1 MIIAKPTWTADIHGL
16 FTAPYWIPAAQRAA
30 VAASWTGCMNAYFVY
45 LDDPDSVKAWSETIY
60 QHLASRNMPLTL
72 DQQQFWPIDALET
85 FRLWVNQGWR
95 LDAGSPFDLAE
106 RIPPPDLPQP
116 VRRVR
121 KDIRALSLEELNL
134 YRARLDDVMQ
144 VGDPDSGSP
153 WQRYAYIH
161 TNWCLH
167 YQEAFAL
174 WHRAYLLYLEQLID
188 CAIPYW
194 DWMAE
199 DASVDG
205 SPQAGLPQAFLDQ
218 TYVHPHTG
226 ETRPNPLRYAAA
238 KDGCSKVCASGAA
251 KGVDCRYVQRDRLF
265 YTHGDDSRSDRARL
279 YGMSRIFQ
287 QQVVDAL
294 KFTTF
299 SQPQGVPGY
308 PWANI
313 PVFDPPQKDSLYP
326 NRALNFDGLYEQ
338 PHDNYH
344 GWIGGDMAD
353 NAYTAF
359 DPVFCSYHAN
369 IDRML
374 EVWIRANPG
383 AQYTTQCLLQPF
395 SGHDATQL
403 TFTSADAWRYTTI
416 GDMAQDSRHIGY
428 DYGVPVAPQFGAPKA
443 ATGACCKH
451 SAKAGPAAGNA
462 AGPGPWV
469 VFDHVRC
476 THDTYLIDV
485 FLDQPD
491 AATQHVSADN
501 PHYVGRFSRIGMGLV
516 DDKGRCITHGVSR
529 ALNAARNAAALGLG
543 RGDAVQLS
551 LVVTHLDSGR
561 VLTPDEYMTLP
572 GFIAQLVWDDPRQTL
587 AGPPPVA
594 GCCSASTSRTPGE
607 PT

>member
-1 MIIAKPTWTADIHGL
+1 
-16 FTAPYWIPAAQRAA
+16 
-30 VAASWTGCMNAYFVY
+30 
-45 LDDPDSVKAWSETIY
+45 
-60 QHLASRNMPLTL
+60 MPLTL
-72 DQQQFWPIDALET
+72 DDRQFWPIDALET

-95 LDAGSPFDLAE
+95 LNSFSPFDIAE
-106 RIPPPDLPQP
+106 RIPPPDLPHP

-121 KDIRALSLEELNL
+121 QDIRALSQEQLDL

-144 VGDPDSGSP
+144 IGNPDSGSP

-161 TNWCLH
+161 SNWCLH

-174 WHRAYLLYLEQLID
+174 WHRAYLLYLEALID
-188 CAIPYW
+188 YPIPYW

-205 SPQAGLPQAFLDQ
+205 SPQAGLPQAFLDE
-218 TYVHPHTG
+218 TYVHPRSG
-226 ETRPNPLRYAAA
+226 EVRPNPLRYAAA
-238 KDGCSKVCASGAA
+238 KDGRSKVCASGNVE
-251 KGVDCRYVQRDRLF
+251 GVDCRFVQRNPLF
-265 YTHGDDSRSDRARL
+265 YTQGDSQRVKRTQL

-294 KFTTF
+294 TFKTF

-313 PVFDPPQKDSLYP
+313 TEFDPPQKDELYP
-326 NRALNFDGLYEQ
+326 NRTLNFDGLYEQ

-359 DPVFCSYHAN
+359 DPLFCSYHAN
-369 IDRML
+369 IDRVL
-374 EVWIRANPG
+374 EIWIRANPA

-395 SGHDATQL
+395 AGNQAETV
-403 TFTSADAWRYTTI
+403 TFTSADAWRYTTL

-428 DYGVPVAPQFGAPKA
+428 DYGTPVAPPFGARRA
-443 ATGACCKH
+443 
-451 SAKAGPAAGNA
+451 SAKACCPHSAAPAQEQAQA
-462 AGPGPWV
+462 SGPWV

-485 FLDQPD
+485 FLNQAD
-491 AATQHVSADN
+491 ATPQQVSAEN

-516 DDKGRCITHGVSR
+516 DDKGRCIPHGVCR
-529 ALNAARNAAALGLG
+529 ALNAARSVTALHLG
-543 RGDAVQLS
+543 PTDELQLS
-551 LVVTHLDSGR
+551 LLVTHLDSGR
-561 VLTPDEYMTLP
+561 VLAPQEYAPLP
-572 GFIAQLVWDDPRQTL
+572 GFIAQLVWDDPRQTV
-587 AGPPPVA
+587 ADPPPSA
-594 GCCSASTSRTPGE
+594 GCCSVSTPHGDLT
-607 PT
+607 

>member
-1 MIIAKPTWTADIHGL
+1 
-16 FTAPYWIPAAQRAA
+16 
-30 VAASWTGCMNAYFVY
+30 
-45 LDDPDSVKAWSETIY
+45 
-60 QHLASRNMPLTL
+60 
-72 DQQQFWPIDALET
+72 
-85 FRLWVNQGWR
+85 
-95 LDAGSPFDLAE
+95 
-106 RIPPPDLPQP
+106 
-116 VRRVR
+116 
-121 KDIRALSLEELNL
+121 
-134 YRARLDDVMQ
+134 MQ
-144 VGDPDSGSP
+144 VADPDSGSP

-174 WHRAYLLYLEQLID
+174 WHRAYLLYLEALID

-205 SPQAGLPQAFLDQ
+205 SPQAGLPQAFLDE

-226 ETRPNPLRYAAA
+226 EVRPNPLRYAAA
-238 KDGCSKVCASGAA
+238 KDGSSKVCARGDVN
-251 KGVDCRYVQRDRLF
+251 GVDCRFVQRNPLF
-265 YTHGDDSRSDRARL
+265 YTQGEPFRRERTEL
-279 YGMSRIFQ
+279 YAMSRIFQ

-294 KFTTF
+294 KFTSF

-313 PVFDPPQKDSLYP
+313 PVFDPPQKDDLYP

-359 DPVFCSYHAN
+359 DPVFSSYHAN

-374 EVWIRANPG
+374 EVWIRANPA

-395 SGHDATQL
+395 AGSGASTV
-403 TFTSADAWRYTTI
+403 TFTSADAWRYTTL

-428 DYGVPVAPQFGAPKA
+428 DYGTPVAPQFGATKA
-443 ATGACCKH
+443 AAKACCPH
-451 SAKAGPAAGNA
+451 SSVPAPATGNA
-462 AGPGPWV
+462 AGLGPWV

-485 FLDQPD
+485 FLNQPD
-491 AATQHVSADN
+491 ATPQQVSADN

-529 ALNAARNAAALGLG
+529 ALNAARNARVLNLLPT
-543 RGDAVQLS
+543 DTTQLS
-551 LVVTHLDSGR
+551 VVVTHLDSAR
-561 VLTPDEYMTLP
+561 VLTPQEYAPLP
-572 GFIAQLVWDDPRQTL
+572 GFIAQLVWDDPRQAMT
-587 AGPPPVA
+587 GPAPSA
-594 GCCSASTSRTPGE
+594 GCCAASTHTTPGE
-607 PT
+607 SP

>member
-1 MIIAKPTWTADIHGL
+1 
-16 FTAPYWIPAAQRAA
+16 
-30 VAASWTGCMNAYFVY
+30 MNAYDVF
-45 LDDPDSVKAWSETIY
+45 LEDPDSVKTWSETIY

-72 DQQQFWPIDALET
+72 DDRQFWPIDALET

-95 LDAGSPFDLAE
+95 LNSFSPFDIAE
-106 RIPPPDLPQP
+106 RIPPPDLPHP
-116 VRRVR
+116 VKRVR
-121 KDIRALSLEELNL
+121 QDIRALSQAQLDL

-144 VGDPDSGSP
+144 IGNPDSGSP

-174 WHRAYLLYLEQLID
+174 WHRAYLLYLEALID
-188 CAIPYW
+188 CPIPYW

-205 SPQAGLPQAFLDQ
+205 SPQAGLPQAFLDE
-218 TYVHPHTG
+218 TYVHPHSG
-226 ETRPNPLRYAAA
+226 EVRRNPLRYAAA
-238 KDGCSKVCASGAA
+238 KDGRSKVCASGNVE
-251 KGVDCRYVQRDRLF
+251 GVDCRFVQRNPLF
-265 YTHGDDSRSDRARL
+265 YTQGDQQRLKRTQL

-294 KFTTF
+294 TFKTF

-313 PVFDPPQKDSLYP
+313 TVFDPPQKDELYP
-326 NRALNFDGLYEQ
+326 NRTLNFDGLYEQ

-369 IDRML
+369 IDRVL
-374 EVWIRANPG
+374 ELWIRANPA

-395 SGHDATQL
+395 AGSQAETV
-403 TFTSADAWRYTTI
+403 TFTSADAWRYTTL

-428 DYGVPVAPQFGAPKA
+428 DYGTPVAPPFGAHRA
-443 ATGACCKH
+443 
-451 SAKAGPAAGNA
+451 SAKACCPHSAAPVQEQVQA
-462 AGPGPWV
+462 SGPWV

-485 FLDQPD
+485 FLNQPD
-491 AATQHVSADN
+491 ATPQQVNADN

-516 DDKGRCITHGVSR
+516 DDKGRCITHGVCR
-529 ALNAARNAAALGLG
+529 ALNAARSATALHLG
-543 RGDAVQLS
+543 PTHAVQLS
-551 LVVTHLDSGR
+551 LLVTHLDSGR
-561 VLTPDEYMTLP
+561 VLAPQEYAPLP
-572 GFIAQLVWDDPRQTL
+572 GFIAQLVWDDPRQTV
-587 AGPPPVA
+587 ADPPPSA
-594 GCCSASTSRTPGE
+594 GCCAATPTPHGDL
-607 PT
+607 T

>member
-1 MIIAKPTWTADIHGL
+1 MIVAKPTWATDIHGL
-16 FTAPYWIPAAQRAA
+16 FSAPYWIPQEQRAA
-30 VAASWTGCMNAYFVY
+30 VAASWVGCMNAYFVF
-45 LDDPDSVKAWSETIY
+45 LEDPASVKTWSETIY
-60 QHLASRNMPLTL
+60 QHLASRSMPLTL

-95 LDAGSPFDLAE
+95 LTPASPFDEAE
-106 RIPPPDLPQP
+106 RIPPPDLPHP
-116 VRRVR
+116 VKRVR
-121 KDIRALSLEELNL
+121 QDIRALTQEQLNL
-134 YRARLDDVMQ
+134 YRSRLDDVMQ
-144 VGDPDSGSP
+144 VANADSGSP

-174 WHRAYLLYLEQLID
+174 WHRAYLLYLEALID
-188 CAIPYW
+188 CPIPYW

-205 SPQAGLPQAFLDQ
+205 SPQAGLPQAFLDE

-226 ETRPNPLRYAAA
+226 EVRPNPLRYAAA
-238 KDGCSKVCASGAA
+238 KDGCSKVCEKASIP
-251 KGVDCRYVQRDRLF
+251 GVDCRFVQRNPLF
-265 YTHGDDSRSDRARL
+265 YTKGETQRVERTQL

-294 KFTTF
+294 KFNTF

-313 PVFDPPQKDSLYP
+313 PVFDPPQEDDLYP

-359 DPVFCSYHAN
+359 DPVFSSYHAN

-374 EVWIRANPG
+374 EVWIRAHPA

-395 SGHDATQL
+395 AGSEADDV
-403 TFTSADAWRYTTI
+403 TFTSADAWRYTTL

-428 DYGVPVAPQFGAPKA
+428 DYGVPVAPPFGTRRPA
-443 ATGACCKH
+443 AKACCQQ
-451 SAKAGPAAGNA
+451 SSTPMQAQEQTASL
-462 AGPGPWV
+462 GPWV

-485 FLDQPD
+485 FLNQPD
-491 AATQHVSADN
+491 ATPQQVSADN

-529 ALNAARNAAALGLG
+529 ALNAARTAAALNL
-543 RGDAVQLS
+543 RPTDTTQLS
-551 LVVTHLDSGR
+551 VVVTHLDSAR
-561 VLTPDEYMTLP
+561 VLTPQEYAPLP
-572 GFIAQLVWDDPRQTL
+572 GFIAQLVWDDPRQTV
-587 AGPPPVA
+587 AGPAPSA
-594 GCCSASTSRTPGE
+594 GCCSVSTTTTPGE
-607 PT
+607 ST

>member
-1 MIIAKPTWTADIHGL
+1 MIVAKPTWATDIHGL
-16 FTAPYWIPAAQRAA
+16 FSAPYWIPPAQRAA
-30 VAASWTGCMNAYFVY
+30 VAASWVGCMNAYFVF
-45 LDDPDSVKAWSETIY
+45 LEDPASVKTWSETIY
-60 QHLASRNMPLTL
+60 QHLASRSMPLTL

-95 LDAGSPFDLAE
+95 LTPSSPFDIAE
-106 RIPPPDLPQP
+106 RIPPPDLPHP
-116 VRRVR
+116 VKRVR
-121 KDIRALSLEELNL
+121 QDIRALTQEQLNQ
-134 YRARLDDVMQ
+134 YRSRLDDVMQ
-144 VGDPDSGSP
+144 VADPDSGSP

-174 WHRAYLLYLEQLID
+174 WHRAYLLYLEALID
-188 CAIPYW
+188 CPIPYW
-194 DWMAE
+194 DWMAA

-205 SPQAGLPQAFLDQ
+205 SPQAGLPQAFLDE

-226 ETRPNPLRYAAA
+226 EVRPNPLRYAAA
-238 KDGCSKVCASGAA
+238 KDGSSKVCARGDVN
-251 KGVDCRYVQRDRLF
+251 GVDCRFVQRNPLF
-265 YTHGDDSRSDRARL
+265 YTQGEPFRRERTEL
-279 YGMSRIFQ
+279 YAMSRIFQ

-294 KFTTF
+294 KFTSF

-313 PVFDPPQKDSLYP
+313 PVFDPPQKDDLYP

-359 DPVFCSYHAN
+359 DPVFSSYHAN

-374 EVWIRANPG
+374 EVWIRANPA

-395 SGHDATQL
+395 AGSEASTV
-403 TFTSADAWRYTTI
+403 TFTSADAWRYTTL

-428 DYGVPVAPQFGAPKA
+428 DYGTPVAPQFGATKA
-443 ATGACCKH
+443 AAKACCQH
-451 SAKAGPAAGNA
+451 SSAPAPATRNA
-462 AGPGPWV
+462 TGLGPWV

-485 FLDQPD
+485 FLNQPD
-491 AATQHVSADN
+491 ATPQQVSADN

-529 ALNAARNAAALGLG
+529 ALNAARNASALNL
-543 RGDAVQLS
+543 RPTDATQLS
-551 LVVTHLDSGR
+551 VVVTHLDSAR
-561 VLTPDEYMTLP
+561 VLTPQEYAPLP
-572 GFIAQLVWDDPRQTL
+572 GFIAQLVWDDPRQAIT
-587 AGPPPVA
+587 GPAPSA
-594 GCCSASTSRTPGE
+594 GCCSASTHTTPGE
-607 PT
+607 SP

>member
-1 MIIAKPTWTADIHGL
+1 MIVAKPTWTADIQGL
-16 FTAPYWIPAAQRAA
+16 FTAPYWIPAADRAN
-30 VAASWTGCMNAYFVY
+30 VAGSWMRCMNAYDVF
-45 LDDPDSVKAWSETIY
+45 LQDPDSVKTWSETIY

-72 DQQQFWPIDALET
+72 DDRQFWPIDALET

-95 LDAGSPFDLAE
+95 LNSFSPFDIAE
-106 RIPPPDLPQP
+106 RIPPPDLPHP
-116 VRRVR
+116 VKRVR
-121 KDIRALSLEELNL
+121 QDIRALSQEQLDL

-144 VGDPDSGSP
+144 IGNPDSGSP

-174 WHRAYLLYLEQLID
+174 WHRAYLLYLEALID
-188 CAIPYW
+188 YPIPYW

-205 SPQAGLPQAFLDQ
+205 SPQAGLPQAFLDE
-218 TYVHPHTG
+218 TYVHPHSG
-226 ETRPNPLRYAAA
+226 EVRRNPLRYAAA
-238 KDGCSKVCASGAA
+238 KDGRSKVCASGNVE
-251 KGVDCRYVQRDRLF
+251 GVDCGFVQRNPLF
-265 YTHGDDSRSDRARL
+265 YTQGDQQRFKRTQL

-294 KFTTF
+294 KFKTF

-313 PVFDPPQKDSLYP
+313 TVFDPPQKDALYP
-326 NRALNFDGLYEQ
+326 NRTLNFDGLYEQ

-359 DPVFCSYHAN
+359 DPLFCSYHAN
-369 IDRML
+369 IDRVL
-374 EVWIRANPG
+374 EIWIRANPA

-395 SGHDATQL
+395 AGSQADAV
-403 TFTSADAWRYTTI
+403 TFTSADAWRYTTL

-428 DYGVPVAPQFGAPKA
+428 DYATPVAPPFGARRA
-443 ATGACCKH
+443 SASACCPH
-451 SAKAGPAAGNA
+451 SAAPVQEQAQAS
-462 AGPGPWV
+462 GPWV

-485 FLDQPD
+485 FLNQPD
-491 AATQHVSADN
+491 ATPQQVNADN

-516 DDKGRCITHGVSR
+516 DDKGRCITHGVCR
-529 ALNAARNAAALGLG
+529 ALNAARSATALHLG
-543 RGDAVQLS
+543 PTDAVQLS
-551 LVVTHLDSGR
+551 LLVTHLDSGR
-561 VLTPDEYMTLP
+561 VLAPQEYAPLP
-572 GFIAQLVWDDPRQTL
+572 GFIAQLVWDDPRQTV
-587 AGPPPVA
+587 ADPPPSA
-594 GCCSASTSRTPGE
+594 GCCAASTPTPHGDLS
-607 PT
+607 

>member
-1 MIIAKPTWTADIHGL
+1 
-16 FTAPYWIPAAQRAA
+16 
-30 VAASWTGCMNAYFVY
+30 MNAYDVF
-45 LDDPDSVKAWSETIY
+45 LEDPDSVKTWSETIY

-72 DQQQFWPIDALET
+72 DDRQFWPIDALET

-95 LDAGSPFDLAE
+95 LNSFSPFDIAE
-106 RIPPPDLPQP
+106 RIPPPDLPHP
-116 VRRVR
+116 VKRVR
-121 KDIRALSLEELNL
+121 QDIRALSQAQLDL

-144 VGDPDSGSP
+144 IGNPDSGSP

-174 WHRAYLLYLEQLID
+174 WHRAYLLYLEALID
-188 CAIPYW
+188 CPIPYW

-205 SPQAGLPQAFLDQ
+205 SPQAGLPQAFLDE
-218 TYVHPHTG
+218 TYVHPHSG
-226 ETRPNPLRYAAA
+226 EVRRNPLRYAAA
-238 KDGCSKVCASGAA
+238 KDGRSKVCASGNVE
-251 KGVDCRYVQRDRLF
+251 GVDCRFVQRNPLF
-265 YTHGDDSRSDRARL
+265 YTQGDQQRLKRTQL

-294 KFTTF
+294 TFKTF

-313 PVFDPPQKDSLYP
+313 TVFDPPQKDELYP
-326 NRALNFDGLYEQ
+326 NRTLNFDGLYEQ

-369 IDRML
+369 IDRVL
-374 EVWIRANPG
+374 ELWIRANPA

-395 SGHDATQL
+395 AGSQAETV
-403 TFTSADAWRYTTI
+403 TFTSADAWRYTTL

-428 DYGVPVAPQFGAPKA
+428 DYGTPVAPPFGARRA
-443 ATGACCKH
+443 
-451 SAKAGPAAGNA
+451 SAKACCPHSAAPVQEQVQA
-462 AGPGPWV
+462 SGPWV

-485 FLDQPD
+485 FLNQPD
-491 AATQHVSADN
+491 ATPQQVNADN

-516 DDKGRCITHGVSR
+516 DDKGRCITHGVCR
-529 ALNAARNAAALGLG
+529 ALNAARSATALHLG
-543 RGDAVQLS
+543 PTHAVQLS
-551 LVVTHLDSGR
+551 LLVTHLDSGR
-561 VLTPDEYMTLP
+561 VLAPQEYAPLP
-572 GFIAQLVWDDPRQTL
+572 GFIAQLVWDDPRQTV
-587 AGPPPVA
+587 ADPPPSA
-594 GCCSASTSRTPGE
+594 GCCAATPTPHGDL
-607 PT
+607 T

>member
-1 MIIAKPTWTADIHGL
+1 MIVAKPTWATDIHGL
-16 FTAPYWIPAAQRAA
+16 FSTPYWIPQEQRAA
-30 VAASWTGCMNAYFVY
+30 VTASWVGCMNAYFVF
-45 LDDPDSVKAWSETIY
+45 LEDPASVKTWSETIY
-60 QHLASRNMPLTL
+60 QHLASRSMPLTL

-95 LDAGSPFDLAE
+95 LTPSSPFDVAE
-106 RIPPPDLPQP
+106 RIPPPDLPHP
-116 VRRVR
+116 VKRVR
-121 KDIRALSLEELNL
+121 QDIRALTQEQLNL
-134 YRARLDDVMQ
+134 YRSRLDDVMQ
-144 VGDPDSGSP
+144 VADPDSGSP

-174 WHRAYLLYLEQLID
+174 WHRAYLLYLEALID

-205 SPQAGLPQAFLDQ
+205 SPQAGLPQAFLDE

-226 ETRPNPLRYAAA
+226 EVRPNPLRYAAA
-238 KDGCSKVCASGAA
+238 KDGSSKVCARGDVN
-251 KGVDCRYVQRDRLF
+251 GVDCRFVQRNPLF
-265 YTHGDDSRSDRARL
+265 YTQGEPFRRERTEL
-279 YGMSRIFQ
+279 YAMSRIFQ

-294 KFTTF
+294 KFTSF

-313 PVFDPPQKDSLYP
+313 PVFDPPQKDHLYP

-359 DPVFCSYHAN
+359 DPVFSSYHAN

-374 EVWIRANPG
+374 EVWIRANPA

-395 SGHDATQL
+395 AGSGASTV
-403 TFTSADAWRYTTI
+403 TFTSADAWRYTTL

-428 DYGVPVAPQFGAPKA
+428 DYGTPVAPQFGATKA
-443 ATGACCKH
+443 AAKACCPH
-451 SAKAGPAAGNA
+451 SSVPAPATGNA
-462 AGPGPWV
+462 AGLGPWV

-485 FLDQPD
+485 FLNQPD
-491 AATQHVSADN
+491 ATPQQVSADN

-529 ALNAARNAAALGLG
+529 ALNAARNARVLNLLPT
-543 RGDAVQLS
+543 DTTQLS
-551 LVVTHLDSGR
+551 VVVTHLDSAR
-561 VLTPDEYMTLP
+561 VLTPQEYAPLP
-572 GFIAQLVWDDPRQTL
+572 GFIAQLVWDDPRQAMT
-587 AGPPPVA
+587 GPAPSA
-594 GCCSASTSRTPGE
+594 GCCAASTHTTPGE
-607 PT
+607 SP

>member
-1 MIIAKPTWTADIHGL
+1 MIVAKPTWTADIQGL
-16 FTAPYWIPAAQRAA
+16 FTAPYWIPPADRAN
-30 VAASWTGCMNAYFVY
+30 VAGAWVRCMNAYDVF
-45 LDDPDSVKAWSETIY
+45 LEDPDSVKTWSVTIY

-72 DQQQFWPIDALET
+72 DERQFWPIDALET

-95 LDAGSPFDLAE
+95 LNSFSPFDIAE
-106 RIPPPDLPQP
+106 RIPPPDLPHP
-116 VRRVR
+116 VKRVR
-121 KDIRALSLEELNL
+121 QDIRTLSQAQLDL

-144 VGDPDSGSP
+144 IGNPDSGSP

-174 WHRAYLLYLEQLID
+174 WHRAYLLYLEALID
-188 CAIPYW
+188 CPIPYW

-205 SPQAGLPQAFLDQ
+205 SPQAGLPQAFLDE
-218 TYVHPHTG
+218 TYVHPHSG
-226 ETRPNPLRYAAA
+226 EVRRNPLRYAAA
-238 KDGCSKVCASGAA
+238 KDGRSKVCASGNVE
-251 KGVDCRYVQRDRLF
+251 GVDCRFVQRNPLF
-265 YTHGDDSRSDRARL
+265 YTQGDQQRVKRTQL

-294 KFTTF
+294 KFKTF

-313 PVFDPPQKDSLYP
+313 TVFDPPQKDELYP
-326 NRALNFDGLYEQ
+326 NRTLNFDGLYEQ

-369 IDRML
+369 IDRVL
-374 EVWIRANPG
+374 ELWIRANPA

-395 SGHDATQL
+395 AGSQAETV
-403 TFTSADAWRYTTI
+403 TFTSADAWRYTTL

-428 DYGVPVAPQFGAPKA
+428 DYGTPVAPPFGAHRA
-443 ATGACCKH
+443 
-451 SAKAGPAAGNA
+451 SAKACCPHSAAPVQDQA
-462 AGPGPWV
+462 QASGPWV

-485 FLDQPD
+485 FLNQPD
-491 AATQHVSADN
+491 ATPQQVNADN

-516 DDKGRCITHGVSR
+516 DDKGRCITHGVCR
-529 ALNAARNAAALGLG
+529 ALNAARSATALHLGPTDAA
-543 RGDAVQLS
+543 QLS
-551 LVVTHLDSGR
+551 LLVTHLDSAR
-561 VLTPDEYMTLP
+561 ILAPQEYAPLP
-572 GFIAQLVWDDPRQTL
+572 GFIAQLVWDDPRQTV
-587 AGPPPVA
+587 ADPPPSA
-594 GCCSASTSRTPGE
+594 GCCAATPTHHGDL
-607 PT
+607 T

>member
-1 MIIAKPTWTADIHGL
+1 MIVAKPTWATDIHGL
-16 FTAPYWIPAAQRAA
+16 FSTPYWIPPAQRAA
-30 VAASWTGCMNAYFVY
+30 VAASWVGCMNAYFVF
-45 LDDPDSVKAWSETIY
+45 LEDPASVKTWSETIY
-60 QHLASRNMPLTL
+60 QHLASRSMPLTL

-95 LDAGSPFDLAE
+95 LTPSSPFDVAE
-106 RIPPPDLPQP
+106 RIPPPDLPHP
-116 VRRVR
+116 VKRVR
-121 KDIRALSLEELNL
+121 QDIRALTQEQLNL
-134 YRARLDDVMQ
+134 YRSRLDDVMQ
-144 VGDPDSGSP
+144 VADPDSGSP

-174 WHRAYLLYLEQLID
+174 WHRAYLLYLEALID

-205 SPQAGLPQAFLDQ
+205 SPQAGLPQAFLDE

-226 ETRPNPLRYAAA
+226 EVRPNPLRYAAA
-238 KDGCSKVCASGAA
+238 KDGRSKVCARGDVN
-251 KGVDCRYVQRDRLF
+251 GVDCRFVQRNPLF
-265 YTHGDDSRSDRARL
+265 YTQGEPFRRERTEL
-279 YGMSRIFQ
+279 YAMSRIFQ

-294 KFTTF
+294 KFTSF

-313 PVFDPPQKDSLYP
+313 PVFDPPQKDHLYP

-359 DPVFCSYHAN
+359 DPVFSSYHAN

-374 EVWIRANPG
+374 EVWIRANPA

-395 SGHDATQL
+395 AGSGASTV
-403 TFTSADAWRYTTI
+403 TFTSADAWRYTTL

-428 DYGVPVAPQFGAPKA
+428 DYGTPVAPQFGATKA
-443 ATGACCKH
+443 AAKACCPH
-451 SAKAGPAAGNA
+451 SSVPAPATGNA
-462 AGPGPWV
+462 AGLGPWV

-485 FLDQPD
+485 FLNQPD
-491 AATQHVSADN
+491 ATPQQVSADN

-529 ALNAARNAAALGLG
+529 ALNAARNARVLNLLPT
-543 RGDAVQLS
+543 DTTQLS
-551 LVVTHLDSGR
+551 VVVTHLDSAR
-561 VLTPDEYMTLP
+561 VLTPQEYAPLP
-572 GFIAQLVWDDPRQTL
+572 GFIAQLVWDDPRQAMT
-587 AGPPPVA
+587 GPAPSA
-594 GCCSASTSRTPGE
+594 GCCAASTHTTPGE
-607 PT
+607 SP